1 MNFNSYIVSE
11 TKTAFSVPVVSQI
24 PNIKKSLKEKAFTLA
39 ETLITLS
46 IIGVVA
52 AMTVPTLMSNQ
63 NDKITV
69 TKLKKA
75 QSVLSKAVKITQ
87 AEGKF
92 ELEPAPK

>member
-1 MNFNSYIVSE
+1 
-11 TKTAFSVPVVSQI
+11 
-24 PNIKKSLKEKAFTLA
+24 
-39 ETLITLS
+39 
-46 IIGVVA
+46 
-52 AMTVPTLMSNQ
+52 MSNK

-75 QSVLSKAVKITQ
+75 QSVLSNAVKITQ